1 MPVTEAS
8 LRAELERLR
17 RAVGDHLGFAFEDDE
32 LEQLGH
38 TLRARV
44 AALALPSFDAY
55 LTRLKSGT
63 YRAEETAALAELFA
77 VTETFFCRNQE
88 QIQALVDAVLPRRA
102 PMESRRLRIVSA
114 GCASGEEPYSIA
126 IALREA
132 LPDLD
137 SWDVKIF
144 ALDVNQRAL
153 ERAERA
159 RYSAWSL
166 RATPEPIKARY
177 FTQAG
182 SEFVLDERVQRL
194 VEFREHNL
202 ADPEP
207 LFLRALAADAIF
219 CRNVIMYFTP
229 EAMRRVVADLSSA
242 LLPGGLLF
250 LGHAETLRGLS
261 HDYHLCHTHGTFYY
275 ELKERPPVSSR
286 RRPDA
291 RPSPTPESLE
301 LPAGVEGSSSWLEAI
316 RAASQRITA
325 RARARAQQ
333 SSSSRDVAALDP
345 EASARSELSRVFDL
359 VERERFDEALVLLD
373 GLPAAAGA
381 HPDALLLS
389 AVLLTNAGRLN
400 DAERACRRLLEADEL
415 HAGAHYLTAL
425 CREHAGDALGA
436 AAHDR
441 MAVHLDPSFAMPH
454 LHAGLVAK
462 RRGALGTA
470 RHELEQALMLLER
483 EDTSRL
489 VLFGG
494 GFSRAALTA
503 LCRSELGRL
512 GSGG

>member
-1 MPVTEAS
+1 MTPAYD
-8 LRAELERLR
+8 RAELERLR
-17 RAVGDHLGFAFEDDE
+17 VAVGDYLGFAFADDQ
-32 LEQLGH
+32 LDQLGH
-38 TLRARV
+38 TLRGRV
-44 AALALPSFDAY
+44 ASLGLAGFDAY
-55 LTRLKSGT
+55 LARLKSGT
-63 YRAEETAALAELFA
+63 HRAQETAALAELFT

-88 QIQALVDAVLPRRA
+88 QIQALVDSVLPRRA
-102 PMESRRLRIVSA
+102 LTEGRRLRIVSA

-126 IALREA
+126 IALSEA

-137 SWDVKIF
+137 DWDVKIF

-153 ERAERA
+153 EQAEQA
-159 RYSAWSL
+159 HYSAWSL
-166 RATPEPIKARY
+166 RATPESIKARY
-177 FTQAG
+177 FTPVGKKFA
-182 SEFVLDERVQRL
+182 LAERVRKL

-207 LFLRALAADAIF
+207 LFLRALAADAVF

-229 EAMRRVVADLSSA
+229 EAMRRVVADLTSA

-275 ELKERPPVSSR
+275 ALKERPPVSSR
-286 RRPDA
+286 RRPDT
-291 RPSPTPESLE
+291 RPSVPPEAAA
-301 LPAGVEGSSSWLEAI
+301 LPAGVEGARSWFEAI
-316 RAASQRITA
+316 RAASER
-325 RARARAQQ
+325 
-333 SSSSRDVAALDP
+333 VAALSSTRGSNTTRDAAAAGGA
-345 EASARSELSRVFDL
+345 ESIGSELGRVFDL
-359 VERERFDEALVLLD
+359 VERERFDEALALLER
-373 GLPAAAGA
+373 LPAAAGA

-389 AVLLTNAGRLN
+389 AVLLTNAGRLA
-400 DAERACRRLLEADEL
+400 DAERACGRLLELDEL

-425 CREHAGDALGA
+425 CREHAGDTLGA
-436 AAHDR
+436 AEHDR

-512 GSGG
+512 GGGG

>member
-1 MPVTEAS
+1 MTPVNE
-8 LRAELERLR
+8 RAELERLR
-17 RAVGDHLGFAFEDDE
+17 VAVADHLGFAFGDDQ

-38 TLRARV
+38 TLRSRV
-44 AALALPSFDAY
+44 ASLALPDFDAY
-55 LTRLKSGT
+55 VARLKSGQH
-63 YRAEETAALAELFA
+63 REQETAALAELVT

-88 QIQALVDAVLPRRA
+88 QIQALVDAVIPQRA
-102 PMESRRLRIVSA
+102 LTEGRRLRIVSA

-126 IALREA
+126 IALCEA

-137 SWDVKIF
+137 DWDVKIF
-144 ALDVNQRAL
+144 ALDVNRRAL
-153 ERAERA
+153 QQAEQA
-159 RYSAWSL
+159 RYGAWSL
-166 RATPEPIKARY
+166 RATPEPIKSRY
-177 FTQAG
+177 FTPAG
-182 SEFVLDERVQRL
+182 NKFALVERVRRL

-207 LFLRALAADAIF
+207 LFLRALAADAVF
-219 CRNVIMYFTP
+219 CRNVLMYLTP
-229 EAMRRVVADLSSA
+229 EAMRRVVADLTSA

-250 LGHAETLRGLS
+250 LGHAETLRGLT

-275 ELKERPPVSSR
+275 QLKERPPVSSR
-286 RRPDA
+286 RRPDTRA
-291 RPSPTPESLE
+291 SLPPEPVA
-301 LPAGVEGSSSWLEAI
+301 LPAGIEGAKSWFEAI
-316 RAASQRITA
+316 RAASERVATLSNAPAPVPGAPHDAAACSPNVLAGSHLNRI
-325 RARARAQQ
+325 
-333 SSSSRDVAALDP
+333 
-345 EASARSELSRVFDL
+345 FDL
-359 VERERFDEALVLLD
+359 VERERFDEALALLD
-373 GLPAAAGA
+373 RLPAAAGA

-389 AVLLTNAGRLN
+389 AVLLTNAGRLA
-400 DAERACRRLLEADEL
+400 DAERACLRLLEADEL

-436 AAHDR
+436 AEHDR
-441 MAVHLDPSFAMPH
+441 IAVHLDPSFAMPH

-462 RRGALGTA
+462 RRGALGVA

-512 GSGG
+512 ESGG

>member
-1 MPVTEAS
+1 MTTAS
-8 LRAELERLR
+8 VRAELERLR
-17 RAVGDHLGFAFEDDE
+17 TAVGDHLGFAFEDDE

-38 TLRARV
+38 TLRQRV
-44 AALALPSFDAY
+44 TTLKLPTLDAY
-55 LTRLKSGT
+55 LARLKSGAH
-63 YRAEETAALAELFA
+63 REEETAALAELFT

-88 QIQALVDAVLPRRA
+88 QIQALVDAVLPQRA
-102 PMESRRLRIVSA
+102 RTECRRLRIVSA

-126 IALREA
+126 MALCEA
-132 LPDLD
+132 VPDLD
-137 SWDVKIF
+137 HWDVKIF
-144 ALDVNQRAL
+144 ALDVNRRAL

-159 RYSAWSL
+159 QYSAWSL

-182 SEFVLDERVQRL
+182 REFVLAERVRKL

-207 LFLRALAADAIF
+207 LFLRALAADAVF

-229 EAMRRVVADLSSA
+229 EAMRRVVADLTSA

-261 HDYHLCHTHGTFYY
+261 HEFHLCHTHGTFYY
-275 ELKERPPVSSR
+275 QRKERAPVSSR

-291 RPSPTPESLE
+291 RPSPPPEVPA
-301 LPAGVEGSSSWLEAI
+301 LPAGVEGASSWFEAI
-316 RAASQRITA
+316 RAGNA
-325 RARARAQQ
+325 RLPTLSH
-333 SSSSRDVAALDP
+333 SSEPNATRGAIEEDP
-345 EASARSELSRVFDL
+345 ETRGHAELNRIFEL

-389 AVLLTNAGRLN
+389 AVVLTNAGRVT
-400 DAERACRRLLEADEL
+400 DAEHACRRLLEADEL

-436 AAHDR
+436 AEHDR